1 MCKVGQWWQEGAVGC
16 IRPRADRGPPEV
28 SCCRSAGRTRPL
40 PSHLA
45 HHHPHQRQPFNPP
58 GTAQPPPTDCLGA
71 VWVGLSSGRSCAP
84 GGGCALPVLV
94 CLLSLLSWLVVP
106 ELLLLT
112 RRAAALPHYNSSTG
126 GTPTPSAPPTTHHGK
141 TQNMSGVDVNCVESV
156 LDDAVIFA
164 DRVNTG
170 PGFGSFLRAG
180 AVEGK
185 ARTAESLQ
193 ARILLRQK

>member
-126 GTPTPSAPPTTHHGK
+126 GTPTPSAPPTTHLGK
-141 TQNMSGVDVNCVESV
+141 TQNMTWCRCELCGEC
-156 LDDAVIFA
+156 F
-164 DRVNTG
+164 RMM
-170 PGFGSFLRAG
+170 R
-180 AVEGK
+180 
-185 ARTAESLQ
+185 
-193 ARILLRQK
+193 

>member
-1 MCKVGQWWQEGAVGC
+1 MSEGWSPRPSSVQSGSVVAGGSSRVHTSTGGQGATGGQLLPLC
-16 IRPRADRGPPEV
+16 WPDTPAAKPP
-28 SCCRSAGRTRPL
+28 G
-40 PSHLA
+40 
-45 HHHPHQRQPFNPP
+45 HHHAHQRQPFNPP

-126 GTPTPSAPPTTHHGK
+126 GTPTPSAPPTTHLGK
-141 TQNMSGVDVNCVESV
+141 TQNMTWGRCE
-156 LDDAVIFA
+156 LCGECF
-164 DRVNTG
+164 R
-170 PGFGSFLRAG
+170 
-180 AVEGK
+180 
-185 ARTAESLQ
+185 
-193 ARILLRQK
+193 